1 MNGKKLKTNIRYIK
15 EYDDLKIIKRGIM
28 NQLERTE
35 LLLGPDKMAMLQQAH
50 VAIFGLGG
58 VGGFAVEAL
67 ARSGVG
73 HLDIIDKDTIDETN
87 INRQIIATRSTIGQ
101 YKADVMKRRI
111 EDINPEIVVHAFPV
125 FYLPSTKNKFDFSQ
139 YDYIIDAI
147 DTITAKLSLIEE
159 AYAHNIPI
167 ISAMG
172 AGNKLDPTK
181 FQVADIYQTSID
193 PLAKIIRK
201 ELRKRDIDHLKVVYS
216 TEKPRKIKTDIP
228 GKIVGS
234 VSFVPSVAGLII
246 AGEVIKDLTS
256 SDD

>member
-1 MNGKKLKTNIRYIK
+1 
-15 EYDDLKIIKRGIM
+15 
-28 NQLERTE
+28 
-35 LLLGPDKMAMLQQAH
+35 MAMLQHSH
-50 VAIFGLGG
+50 VAVFGLGG

-73 HLDIIDKDTIDETN
+73 NLDIIDKDTIDETN
-87 INRQIIATRSTIGQ
+87 LNRQIIATQSTIGQ
-101 YKADVMKRRI
+101 YKTDVMKRRI
-111 EDINPEIVVHAFPV
+111 GDINPKIAVHAFPV
-125 FYLPSTKNKFDFSQ
+125 FYLPSTKDRFDFSQ
-139 YDYIIDAI
+139 YDYIVDAV
-147 DTITAKLSLIEE
+147 DTVTAKLSLIEE
-159 AYAHNIPI
+159 AYAYGIPI

-181 FQVADIYQTSID
+181 FKVADIYQTSID

-216 TEKPRKIKTDIP
+216 TEKPRKIKTYTP
-228 GKIVGS
+228 GKVVGS
-234 VSFVPSVAGLII
+234 VSFVPSVAGLIM